1 MNRLILEESDFISP
15 GRCRITGRRFRQL
28 VDVIK
33 CPVGKVCKAGLL
45 GGLRGTA
52 EVISLSS
59 EEIIF
64 DTDLNEQPPEPSNV
78 RLAVAMQRPQTFS
91 KVLHIATTMGV
102 KQILFFHSFKVEKS
116 YWQSPRILPENFR
129 SELVEALEQCGDTI
143 LPEIS
148 FCNRFKEFSEN
159 ALPSFSNGT
168 QMIFGAPGASLSPS
182 HFALK
187 PVTLIV
193 GPEGG
198 LTQYEEDCFSNLGA
212 AGVTLGSRILR
223 TEYALAAL
231 LGKLS

>member
-1 MNRLILEESDFISP
+1 MNHLILEESDFISP

-52 EVISLSS
+52 QVVSLTS

-64 DTDLNEQPPEPSNV
+64 DTDLNEQPPEPSGV
-78 RLAVAMQRPQTFS
+78 RLAVALQRPQTFS

-129 SELVEALEQCGDTI
+129 SELIEALEQCGDTI

-159 ALPSFSNGT
+159 ALPAFADGT
-168 QMIFGAPGASLSPS
+168 KMIFGAPGASLSPS
-182 HFALK
+182 HFANT

-198 LTQYEEDCFSNLGA
+198 LTQYEEDVLSKLGA
-212 AGVTLGSRILR
+212 SGVTLGSRILR

>member
-1 MNRLILEESDFISP
+1 MNRLILEKSDFISP

-33 CPVGKVCKAGLL
+33 TPVGKVCKVGLL
-45 GGLRGTA
+45 GALRGTG
-52 EVISLSS
+52 EVIEVTS
-59 EEIIF
+59 EDITLRVTLDEKS
-64 DTDLNEQPPEPSNV
+64 PEAIPV
-78 RLAVAMQRPQTFS
+78 RLAIALQRPQTFS

-102 KQILFFHSFKVEKS
+102 KEILFFHSFKVEKS

-129 SELVEALEQCGDTI
+129 SELIEALEQCGDPI
-143 LPEIS
+143 LPEIK
-148 FCNRFKEFSEN
+148 FCNRFKDFSEGV
-159 ALPSFSNGT
+159 LQDFSSGST
-168 QMIFGAPGASLSPS
+168 MIFGDPPATRNAAE
-182 HFALK
+182 FNNT

-198 LTQYEEDCFSNLGA
+198 LTEYETTKLRELGA
-212 AGVTLGSRILR
+212 IGVTLGARILR